1 MKEKRYHIIFAVII
15 SLLLLPVVQEVLPFN
30 CWPLEGYVETLTP
43 VPFRGTT
50 YRDFSFQDYC
60 KKKAVQS
67 LGFKSLFVRT
77 YNQLLHTCFHESSNS
92 NLIRGKQG
100 HYYLKQYTDDVTG
113 ATLIQKYGSIDSAKA
128 VANRNLQNT
137 LLLIDTLKRHNI
149 PMLIVLA
156 PSKTAIYPEY
166 LPDDIQQNISPF
178 SLQEHYGELFRRNG
192 IPCLDFVSL
201 FRKMKS
207 GTPYPL
213 YSRYGTHWNASVIPF
228 VGDTLLQR
236 IGDLCGTSMPRIQYL
251 DSNLSTSYTLKSD
264 YELESTA
271 NLLFRM
277 KREKNPNPSY
287 RLSKANVGKKP
298 KLLIIA
304 DSYYTQL
311 QGTCFEDAFEVV
323 DYWKYNQQA
332 FSTLPGRTGDV
343 ALLDRYK
350 TITEADVIVVMFT
363 SMFAYDYLFGFSDMA
378 LKVLADGSNYDLE
391 AAIQNVIRR
400 IKSDPKWYES
410 VKKQAKERKISLE
423 KSLRDNAIYV
433 LENE

>member
-1 MKEKRYHIIFAVII
+1 MRKKRYHIIFAVIM
-15 SLLLLPVVQEVLPFN
+15 SVLLLPLVQEVFDFK
-30 CWPLEGYVETLTP
+30 CWPLEGYVEPLEP
-43 VPFRGTT
+43 VAFHSNT

-60 KKKAVQS
+60 KKKAVQK
-67 LGFKSLFVRT
+67 LGFKSLFVRA
-77 YNQLLHTCFHESSNS
+77 YNQVLHSCFHESSN
-92 NLIRGKQG
+92 NTLVRGKHG

-113 ATLIQKYGSIDSAKA
+113 VTLQQKYGSIDSAKSA
-128 VANRNLQNT
+128 ALRNVLST
-137 LLLIDTLKRHNI
+137 LRLIDSLKQHNTQL
-149 PMLIVLA
+149 LIVLA

-166 LPDDIQQNISPF
+166 LPDSMQQKISHF
-178 SLQEHYGELFRRNG
+178 SLQEYYGELFKKTG
-192 IPCLDFVSL
+192 IPYLDFVSL
-201 FRKMKS
+201 FRKIKS
-207 GTPYPL
+207 TAPYPL
-213 YSRYGTHWNASVIPF
+213 YTKYGTHWNASTIPF

-236 IGDLCGTSMPRIQYL
+236 IAKISKTRLPHLQYL
-251 DSNLSTSYTLKSD
+251 DSNISKRYTLKGD

-277 KREKNPNPSY
+277 KREKLPNPTY
-287 RLSKANVGKKP
+287 RLSGVDGCQKP
-298 KLLIIA
+298 KLLVIA

-363 SMFAYDYLFGFSDMA
+363 SMFAYDYLFGFADMA

-410 VKKQAKERKISLE
+410 VKKQAKERKISLD